1 VTEAKLLP
9 EADLMLVNALA
20 DGELDAPSAAALE
33 RRMADE
39 PALRQSYDAIVATR
53 EVLGR
58 LERPAMDAG
67 FLDRIGSAVGA
78 SSRHAA
84 STRRLSR
91 WRADWRALAA
101 SILVAVFAAGSGG
114 YWLGTNTMSQ
124 QNIADLVAS
133 SHRRSL
139 LAASPVDIASSSR
152 HTVKP
157 WLDSRIGISPPAPD
171 LAAKGFVLVG
181 GRVDVIGGHAVPTL
195 VYRHNE
201 HLITVVAE
209 PTGAAISG
217 PRDSQTDGYNMVNW
231 SGNGFDYW
239 AVSDLERP
247 ELDGFVARYIA
258 ASGAGK
264 NVQSSSTIAQ

>member
-1 VTEAKLLP
+1 MTEARTLP
-9 EADLMLVNALA
+9 EADLLLLNALA

-33 RRMADE
+33 GRMANE
-39 PALRQSYDAIVATR
+39 PALRKAYDAIVATR
-53 EVLGR
+53 EALGR
-58 LERPAMDAG
+58 LERPEIDAG
-67 FLDRIGSAVGA
+67 FLGRIESAVGI
-78 SSRHAA
+78 SSRSTA
-84 STRRLSR
+84 SARRPSR

-114 YWLGTNTMSQ
+114 YWLGSDAAR
-124 QNIADLVAS
+124 QNFADLVAS

-171 LAAKGFVLVG
+171 LAMKGFVLVG
-181 GRVDVIGGHAVPTL
+181 GRVDVIRGHAVPAL

-201 HLITVVAE
+201 HLITMVAE
-209 PTGAAISG
+209 PAGAEVSKPAD
-217 PRDSQTDGYNMVNW
+217 READGYNMVNW
-231 SGNGFDYW
+231 RGNGFDYW
-239 AVSDLERP
+239 AISDLERP
-247 ELDGFVARYIA
+247 ELDDFVASYIA

-264 NVQSSSTIAQ
+264 SNGQP

>member
-1 VTEAKLLP
+1 MTKARILA
-9 EADLMLVNALA
+9 EADLLLLNALA
-20 DGELDAPSAAALE
+20 DGELDAASAAALE
-33 RRMADE
+33 RRMVDE
-39 PALRQSYDAIVATR
+39 PALRQTYDAIVATR
-53 EVLGR
+53 EALGR
-58 LERPAMDAG
+58 LERPAMDAD
-67 FLDRIGSAVGA
+67 FVDRIESALGVSG
-78 SSRHAA
+78 RAA
-84 STRRLSR
+84 STRRPSR

-101 SILVAVFAAGSGG
+101 SILVAICAAGSGG

-139 LAASPVDIASSSR
+139 LAASPVDIASSNR

-157 WLDSRIGISPPAPD
+157 WLDGRIGISPPAPD
-171 LAAKGFVLVG
+171 LATKGFVLVG

-209 PTGAAISG
+209 PARAGVSSTADREA
-217 PRDSQTDGYNMVNW
+217 DGYNMVNW

-247 ELDGFVARYIA
+247 ELDAFVASYIA
-258 ASGAGK
+258 ATGTGK
-264 NVQSSSTIAQ
+264 K